1 MTLFVGNSTV
11 NSYIEST
18 NARIGANSTFTILT
32 ANATGVYS
40 NSTLVANSTGPYGKT
55 EGNLNVNSAL
65 TANNSTNLGGTAA
78 ASYQLNS
85 TLNANIASYL
95 PTYTG
100 VVNGSSH
107 TVGTSTIANSTGVYT
122 GVVNGSS
129 ITVGTAF
136 TANATVVNAGSF
148 YVGFTLI
155 GNNTGPYGKLESNLN
170 VNSALTANN
179 STNLGGQAAAYYTN
193 ATNISTG
200 TLSAARGGT
209 NSSLTPVSGGVVY
222 SNATGMAITSA
233 GTNTFV
239 LASNGT
245 VPAFTQIDMAYLP
258 EATFKKS
265 CRAATT
271 ADLSAASATTQVL
284 TGGLVAL
291 PAQDGITLALNDR
304 LLVKNQTSANQN
316 GIYYVSN
323 TGSAAVYAWTLTRA
337 NDANTSSKIASALV
351 AVDEGTTNGGRLF
364 DNDFKTTDT
373 IGTTAMVWAANF
385 DAGGGTITGV
395 TTFNANIVL
404 GSSGLSSNGG
414 FGTAGQ
420 VLHSNGTAT
429 YWGVDDNSGTV
440 TSVGTGNGLTGGAI
454 TTTGT
459 VSVLANSGITANTTG
474 LFVTQGTGTVVNAT
488 GVHVNAT
495 YIGTLSANNAS
506 FLGGT
511 AAASYQLNSTL
522 NANIAAY
529 LPVYTGV
536 VNGSSYTVSTSF
548 IANATGVYHTG
559 TMNAASHTV
568 GTSTIANS
576 TGVYTGIINA
586 ASHTVGSNFIA
597 NSTFGVQV
605 QSGALTANTA
615 RNAGITF
622 WTDRGF
628 GAELHYGDT
637 GSLQS
642 TAWATALYGRKS
654 DTVAVRIGAYP
665 ASNTSQNTFSEYI
678 TVLNSGNV
686 GIGTTTPDGR
696 LAVTGGRT
704 LLRPSNEAYA
714 LGLFYGTSV
723 NPVYLGS
730 PAANS
735 FQISRAGGDSVFN
748 IDGNGN
754 TGIGN
759 TAPAHKL
766 SVNGTTF
773 LGGNLVISTTA
784 GISANGGLGT
794 AGQVL
799 HSNGSAVYWAADD
812 NSGGTVTSVAGGT
825 GLSGGTITTT
835 GTLSVNASYI
845 ATITANNATFAF
857 GLSAAST
864 TATGSTVV
872 TRDAN
877 GDFNGRYINASY
889 HNSSDDVSTGTL
901 TYLMGKF
908 GDNYHRSATAAKVAT
923 FISGQTMN
931 IAGNATTATG
941 AQGSS
946 FATATTASEGQLLA
960 NFTGQ
965 SAAYLFNNGTAW
977 GLYSASGGGI
987 ISYSRTNARCDLSA
1001 AYTQAAGSMR
1011 APYFYDSDNTAYYC
1025 DPAGAT
1031 GLNTLGNIQFNN
1043 GRKGLIGV
1051 YDPAHLIY

>member
-1 MTLFVGNSTV
+1 M
-11 NSYIEST
+11 
-18 NARIGANSTFTILT
+18 ANT
-32 ANATGVYS
+32 Y
-40 NSTLVANSTGPYGKT
+40 K
-55 EGNLNVNSAL
+55 
-65 TANNSTNLGGTAA
+65 
-78 ASYQLNS
+78 
-85 TLNANIASYL
+85 NI
-95 PTYTG
+95 
-100 VVNGSSH
+100 V
-107 TVGTSTIANSTGVYT
+107 
-122 GVVNGSS
+122 
-129 ITVGTAF
+129 IT
-136 TANATVVNAGSF
+136 
-148 YVGFTLI
+148 
-155 GNNTGPYGKLESNLN
+155 P
-170 VNSALTANN
+170 
-179 STNLGGQAAAYYTN
+179 
-193 ATNISTG
+193 NISSNT
-200 TLSAARGGT
+200 AD
-209 NSSLTPVSGGVVY
+209 PKVVY
-222 SNATGMAITSA
+222 SGGNTTANTDITLYVYPDSNGSLSWEGSA
-233 GTNTFV
+233 GQLFSITN
-239 LASNGT
+239 
-245 VPAFTQIDMAYLP
+245 
-258 EATFKKS
+258 
-265 CRAATT
+265 
-271 ADLSAASATTQVL
+271 DLSNNIFSVND
-284 TGGLVAL
+284 VS
-291 PAQDGITLALNDR
+291 GIPYLE
-304 LLVKNQTSANQN
+304 
-316 GIYYVSN
+316 
-323 TGSAAVYAWTLTRA
+323 VYA
-337 NDANTSSKIASALV
+337 NGFVSV
-351 AVDEGTTNGGRLF
+351 APFGG
-364 DNDFKTTDT
+364 NVT
-373 IGTTAMVWAANF
+373 IGNTAELILSPGTGLYAN
-385 DAGGGTITGV
+385 
-395 TTFNANIVL
+395 
-404 GSSGLSSNGG
+404 GS
-414 FGTAGQ
+414 FGSAGQ
-420 VLHSNGTAT
+420 VLHSNGSAV
-429 YWGVDDNSGTV
+429 YWAADDNSGTV

-522 NANIAAY
+522 NANIASY
-529 LPVYTGV
+529 LPTYTGV
-536 VNGSSYTVSTSF
+536 VNGSSHTVGTAFTANATVVNAVTYYVGSTLIANSTGPYGKTESNLNVNSSLYANLLLRIDDRIIIANDFPSQTLRFGFTSFNNNNTSPFADFLHMRSYADSSGGSDNLLMFNKSAIGVRVYQAAWTNLTTGNTSAYTTFKDLAFTDGTNSTGTWSINTSGAANNASFLGGTAAASYQLNSTLNANIASYLPTYTGVVNGSSHTVSTSF

-576 TGVYTGIINA
+576 TGVYAGVVNATTISTGSVNVINA
-586 ASHTVGSNFIA
+586 
-597 NSTFGVQV
+597 
-605 QSGALTANTA
+605 SGLTTTANV
-615 RNAGITF
+615 
-622 WTDRGF
+622 
-628 GAELHYGDT
+628 
-637 GSLQS
+637 S
-642 TAWATALYGRKS
+642 
-654 DTVAVRIGAYP
+654 IGA
-665 ASNTSQNTFSEYI
+665 
-678 TVLNSGNV
+678 
-686 GIGTTTPDGR
+686 
-696 LAVTGGRT
+696 
-704 LLRPSNEAYA
+704 
-714 LGLFYGTSV
+714 
-723 NPVYLGS
+723 
-730 PAANS
+730 
-735 FQISRAGGDSVFN
+735 AGD
-748 IDGNGN
+748 
-754 TGIGN
+754 
-759 TAPAHKL
+759 
-766 SVNGTTF
+766 
-773 LGGNLVISTTA
+773 LVIAAGA

-825 GLSGGTITTT
+825 GISGGTITTT

-872 TRDAN
+872 TRNAN

-889 HNSSDDVSTGTL
+889 HFSTDDVSTGTL

-1051 YDPAHLIY
+1051 YDPAQTQAIFAMGSSYILTNGGSSNTYGAFYGIGWSYNPDHGAAGNNPQSKAGLNHQALFMINGVTQSAVGTGIWTLGIGTSTNSWRAPIFYDHNDTNYYVDPNAATSAVLAGVVRQVSYPFLEMTKTIAANYTITTNYNAVTVGPVTINTGVSVTIPTGSNWVVL